1 MYTRIS
7 YLVRQG
13 GGGGGGGGGG
23 ACGEVW
29 RECSCVQW
37 ANDHISGLTRFLM
50 KFWTYLESLN
60 IAIIHYAYN
69 YRRESV
75 KSQRTPLY

>member
-1 MYTRIS
+1 VQVPYFVHQNFLSGETGKGE
-7 YLVRQG
+7 G
-13 GGGGGGGGGG
+13 G
-23 ACGEVW
+23 
-29 RECSCVQW
+29 ECSCVQW

-69 YRRESV
+69 YGRGSV
-75 KSQRTPLY
+75 KSQCTPLY